1 MLPAWAL
8 MSLAG
13 SAPTGRTFPW
23 RSTSPV
29 TATSPGTGF
38 PVRMDT
44 RAARVAA
51 PAEGPSFVTPP
62 PGRCTWMSL
71 RSRSADVVALDEM
84 SARAVGV
91 LLGRSEA
98 SDVVD
103 GQVALVA
110 RQREAWVI
118 SSDVG
123 DPLRLEPDL
132 EVYPVPG

>member
-1 MLPAWAL
+1 
-8 MSLAG
+8 
-13 SAPTGRTFPW
+13 
-23 RSTSPV
+23 
-29 TATSPGTGF
+29 
-38 PVRMDT
+38 
-44 RAARVAA
+44 
-51 PAEGPSFVTPP
+51 
-62 PGRCTWMSL
+62 
-71 RSRSADVVALDEM
+71 M

>member
-1 MLPAWAL
+1 M
-8 MSLAG
+8 
-13 SAPTGRTFPW
+13 
-23 RSTSPV
+23 
-29 TATSPGTGF
+29 
-38 PVRMDT
+38 
-44 RAARVAA
+44 
-51 PAEGPSFVTPP
+51 
-62 PGRCTWMSL
+62 
-71 RSRSADVVALDEM
+71 VALDEM